1 MPAAPSALILVAD
14 DLRENVEL
22 LHDQLTA
29 LCYRVVSA
37 ADSDERKGNRF
48 HMLPVQPRAAAPPG
62 AVA

>member
-14 DLRENVEL
+14 DLPEKVEL

-37 ADSDERKGNRF
+37 ADRDEGKGSRF
-48 HMLPVQPRAAAPPG
+48 HMLPVQPHVAAWPG